1 MTKVCLFTRNAPNSA
16 PMKRSARLLATAFVM
31 ASVAFALGAPKPET
45 LVTEGNALLQ
55 KGDSAEAFK
64 RWERA
69 AGMFAKKRDAA
80 GEFDALL
87 RQVAA
92 CQALGQQ
99 KLALG
104 KLDRAEE
111 LADENPSRLAKVRG
125 TRGAISMYARQAG
138 DAEEL
143 LKESAKLARQVK
155 DPALGAAAQHNLGL
169 VLMGLTEFPKARA
182 AFDES
187 LDLDLARASSDP
199 LLAARVRKAMA
210 DNEFAAANFPAATTR
225 AEEALKAAAEL
236 PDSREKAFI
245 LMGAA
250 HVLERVFRDGE
261 KHENALRLQAFRQYA
276 EAAAIAARIGDPVSH
291 SYALG
296 YQGAMYEFEK
306 KFDEAAALTQR
317 AVALAQQ
324 AQAPDSLYRWQWQSA
339 RILAKQGQRE
349 TAIEGY
355 RRAVATLQSIRN
367 DVSIRHGN
375 RNAGSSFREV
385 VGGMYF
391 ELADLLLQRA
401 ASLTE
406 GVEKQNVLRE
416 ARSTSELL
424 KSAELEDYFQDDC
437 VSLRRELTK
446 SVENLDP
453 KAAVIYIIPLPDRTE
468 LLVSL
473 PAKGA
478 GQQGKIERF
487 KTTPNDDQLT
497 ETVRRFRTNLED
509 RSTYAYLNQARQL
522 YTWLIKPVEALLE
535 EQKFE
540 TLVFVPDGS
549 LRTVPMSA
557 LNDGTRFLID
567 KYAVAVTPGLELM
580 EAKRSSEVLSRM
592 LVSGLSES
600 VQGFPALPAV
610 PAELD
615 QVSKLYNVSGSMR
628 DKQFSSSAV
637 TDRLKNGNFSI
648 VHLAT
653 HGVFTSDVRKS
664 FVLTH
669 DNQLTLD
676 DLERLIRPGQLRD
689 QPLELLTLSACQTA
703 AGDDRAALGL
713 AGIAVKA
720 GARSAFASLWSIN
733 DRASSIL
740 INHFYE
746 ELKKPGQTKA
756 KALQIAQRKLIQEA
770 GYNHPC
776 YWAPYLLIGNWL

>member
-1 MTKVCLFTRNAPNSA
+1 MWGL
-16 PMKRSARLLATAFVM
+16 MKRSARLLAAAFVM
-31 ASVAFALGAPKPET
+31 ASAAFSHAAPSPEALVA
-45 LVTEGNALLQ
+45 EGNALLQ

-69 AGMFAKKRDAA
+69 AAMYAKKRDAN

-87 RQVAA
+87 RQVSA

-99 KLALG
+99 KIALS

-111 LADENPSRLAKVRG
+111 LADENPARLARVRG
-125 TRGAISMYARQAG
+125 ARGAISMFARQAG

-143 LKESAKLARQVK
+143 LAECAKLAAETK
-155 DPALGAAAQHNLGL
+155 DPALGATAQHNLGL
-169 VLMGLTEFPKARA
+169 VYMGLREFPKARA
-182 AFDES
+182 AFERA
-187 LDLDLARASSDP
+187 LDLARASSDP

-210 DNEFAAANFPAATTR
+210 DNELAAAAFEAATAR
-225 AEEALKAAAEL
+225 ADDALKAAGEL
-236 PDSREKAFI
+236 PDSREKAFV

-250 HVLERVFRDGE
+250 RVLERVYRDGG

-276 EAAAIAARIGDPVSH
+276 EAAAIAARIGDPVAH

-306 KFDEAAALTQR
+306 KYEEAAALTHR

-324 AQAPDSLYRWQWQSA
+324 AQAPDSLYRWQWQGA
-339 RILAKQGQRE
+339 RILAKQGQRD
-349 TAIEGY
+349 AAVEGY
-355 RRAVATLQSIRN
+355 RRAVGTLQSIRN
-367 DVSIRHGN
+367 DVAIRHGN

-401 ASLTE
+401 DTMSE

-416 ARSTSELL
+416 ARSTAELL

-453 KAAVIYIIPLPDRTE
+453 KAAVIYIIPLADRTE

-487 KTTPNDDQLT
+487 KSTPNDDQLT

-509 RSTYAYLNQARQL
+509 RSTYAYLTQARQL

-535 EQKFE
+535 AEQFE

-549 LRTVPMSA
+549 LRTIPMAA
-557 LNDGTRFLID
+557 LNDGSRFLID

-580 EAKRSSEVLSRM
+580 EAKRSTEVLTRM

-615 QVSKLYNVSGSMR
+615 QVSKLYNVSGSLR
-628 DKQFSSSAV
+628 DKQFSRSAV
-637 TDRLKNGNFSI
+637 TERLKNENFSI

-653 HGVFTSDVRKS
+653 HGVFNSDVRKS

-733 DRASSIL
+733 DRASAML

-756 KALQIAQRKLIQEA
+756 KALQIAQRKLIQEV
-770 GYNHPC
+770 GYEHPC
-776 YWAPYLLIGNWL
+776 YWAPFLLIGNWL